1 VDEDVDKNREMGKGP
16 LVDREATGKTEKWNV
31 DKKSENINWKCF
43 VLKRENAKTQ
53 PETLKII

>member
-1 VDEDVDKNREMGKGP
+1 MDE
-16 LVDREATGKTEKWNV
+16 EATGKTEKWNV